1 MEASR
6 FGSEWVESAFKYR
19 SGLQRRERT
28 KQTNKSEKTMKLNQ
42 IIACLGVVAL
52 AAGCA
57 TEREGGNEAD
67 ETVTMAQ
74 VPAAVKETI
83 KTYAAE
89 TEIKKIEKGNVDGK
103 IAYEFEI
110 TKNGKDSEITI
121 YPDGKLLGTEEIMAL
136 SEVPAAV
143 RNTVNAQ
150 AAGGKLVSTEKVVE
164 NGKTVYEAIIEKG
177 GKKKE
182 ITVAPDGKVLGTEA
196 VKAGK
201 D

>member
-1 MEASR
+1 
-6 FGSEWVESAFKYR
+6 
-19 SGLQRRERT
+19 
-28 KQTNKSEKTMKLNQ
+28 MKLNR
-42 IIACLGVVAL
+42 IIVSLGVIAL

-57 TEREGGNEAD
+57 TEREGGKEAD
-67 ETVTMAQ
+67 EAVTLSQ

-83 KTYAAE
+83 KGYASEA
-89 TEIKKIEKGNVDGK
+89 EIKKIEKGDADGK

-110 TKNGKDSEITI
+110 TKNGKDSEVTI
-121 YPDGKLLGTEEIMAL
+121 YPDGKLLGTEEIISL
-136 SEVPAAV
+136 SEVPDAA
-143 RNTVNAQ
+143 RNTINAQ

-177 GKKKE
+177 GKKAE
-182 ITVAPDGKVLGTEA
+182 VVVAPDGKVVGTEK